1 MTRWSEANFL
11 ERLMSP
17 SSQQN
22 IDKKN
27 PCPDSELLAAF
38 SENRVDGFVLGAVA
52 AHLIQCADC
61 ADLHH
66 RLLNLA
72 KADTQADSAE
82 WRNAEKRLDNWMNT
96 YLRAQPNRMES
107 GLQTKPVVSTAGA
120 GTAWN
125 WRVGWALGAVA
136 VLELAAA
143 IFFFKLG
150 FPSRSRQAEVAT
162 QTAPLPLAPASPTP
176 SQEKA
181 EPALEN
187 PPTIASAQPA
197 EETQPTEE
205 AQPAEEPQ
213 PKIHSSS
220 NKPKAHGAPSRV
232 PPADQNAVRREEK
245 LDVPSNAPNSPA
257 TPLATPGTES
267 AGQAGVLAEPL
278 ANAPATRSADDNS
291 SSAAPL
297 PDVAVASKLSMNGS
311 KVSAPATKATPASL
325 PVLISLQYS
334 TSMWIQLRS
343 DSPPPDGTFHFQGTL
358 LKPVEL
364 PAGIPFDT
372 NTKVYGF
379 GGVNDGRISLII
391 QEFLFQGVR
400 YRLKRGSGMA
410 RVEPF
415 NGGRT
420 LEMWLDEDSVYERV
434 PNRSTAAA
442 PHTGSSAVTVRSAQ
456 AAATPRK

>member
-1 MTRWSEANFL
+1 MNPWSEANFL

-72 KADTQADSAE
+72 KADIQADPAE

-96 YLRAQPNRMES
+96 YLRAQPGRAES
-107 GLQTKPVVSTAGA
+107 GLQTKPAVRTAGT
-120 GTAWN
+120 GTGWKLYS
-125 WRVGWALGAVA
+125 RKVRWALGAVA
-136 VLELAAA
+136 VLELAVA

-150 FPSRSRQAEVAT
+150 FPSRSRQAEIAA
-162 QTAPLPLAPASPTP
+162 QTAPLSLPPASPAL
-176 SQEKA
+176 SQEKT

-187 PPTIASAQPA
+187 PPTVASAQPA
-197 EETQPTEE
+197 EQ
-205 AQPAEEPQ
+205 AQ
-213 PKIHSSS
+213 PKIRGSSA
-220 NKPKAHGAPSRV
+220 KPKAHAAPRV
-232 PPADQNAVRREEK
+232 PPADQNAVRREQQ
-245 LDVPSNAPNSPA
+245 LVVPSNAPNSPA
-257 TPLATPGTES
+257 TPLGTPEGT
-267 AGQAGVLAEPL
+267 GHAGVLAEPP
-278 ANAPATRSADDNS
+278 ANASAIASAADNS
-291 SSAAPL
+291 SSAATVPNA
-297 PDVAVASKLSMNGS
+297 AVASKVSMNGG
-311 KVSAPATKATPASL
+311 KGSAPAAKSTPARL
-325 PVLISLQYS
+325 PVLISLEYS
-334 TSMWIQLRS
+334 TSMWMQLSS

-364 PAGIPFDT
+364 PAGVPFDA
-372 NTKVYGF
+372 NTKIYGF
-379 GGVNDGRISLII
+379 GGVSDGRISLII
-391 QEFLFQGVR
+391 KEFLFRGVR
-400 YRLKRGSGMA
+400 YRLKRGNGMA

-434 PNRSTAAA
+434 PNASTAVA
-442 PHTGSSAVTVRSAQ
+442 PRNGSSTLSSVRSAQ

>member
-1 MTRWSEANFL
+1 MNPWSEANFL

-72 KADTQADSAE
+72 KADIQADPAE

-96 YLRAQPNRMES
+96 YLRAQPGRAES
-107 GLQTKPVVSTAGA
+107 GLQTKPAVRTAGT
-120 GTAWN
+120 GTGWKLYS
-125 WRVGWALGAVA
+125 RKVRWALGAVA
-136 VLELAAA
+136 VLELAVA

-150 FPSRSRQAEVAT
+150 FPSRSRQAEIAA
-162 QTAPLPLAPASPTP
+162 QTAPLSLPPASPAL
-176 SQEKA
+176 SQEKT

-187 PPTIASAQPA
+187 PPTVASA
-197 EETQPTEE
+197 QPTEE
-205 AQPAEEPQ
+205 AQP
-213 PKIHSSS
+213 KIRGSSA
-220 NKPKAHGAPSRV
+220 KPKAHAAPRV
-232 PPADQNAVRREEK
+232 PPADQNAARGEER
-245 LDVPSNAPNSPA
+245 LVVPSDALNSPA
-257 TPLATPGTES
+257 TPLETHETEG
-267 AGQAGVLAEPL
+267 AGHAGVLAEPL
-278 ANAPATRSADDNS
+278 ANAPATPSAADNS
-291 SSAAPL
+291 SSAATVPNA
-297 PDVAVASKLSMNGS
+297 AVASKVSMNRG
-311 KVSAPATKATPASL
+311 KGAAPEAKSTPASL
-325 PVLISLQYS
+325 PVLISLEYS
-334 TSMWIQLRS
+334 TSMWMQLSS
-343 DSPPPDGTFHFQGTL
+343 DSPPPDGTFHFHGTL

-364 PAGIPFDT
+364 PAGVPFDA
-372 NTKVYGF
+372 NTRVYGF

-391 QEFLFQGVR
+391 KEFLFRGVR

-434 PNRSTAAA
+434 PNASTAAA
-442 PHTGSSAVTVRSAQ
+442 PHTGSSTLSSVRSAQ

>member
-1 MTRWSEANFL
+1 MNPWSEANFL

-52 AHLIQCADC
+52 AHLIQCPDC

-72 KADTQADSAE
+72 KADIQADPAE

-96 YLRAQPNRMES
+96 YLRAQPGRMES
-107 GLQTKPVVSTAGA
+107 GIQTKPVVSTAGA
-120 GTAWN
+120 GSGWKLYS
-125 WRVGWALGAVA
+125 WKVRWALGAVA
-136 VLELAAA
+136 ALELAAA

-150 FPSRSRQAEVAT
+150 FPSRSRQAEIAT
-162 QTAPLPLAPASPTP
+162 QTAPLSLPSASPASN
-176 SQEKA
+176 QEKT

-187 PPTIASAQPA
+187 SPTVGSAQPA
-197 EETQPTEE
+197 EETQP
-205 AQPAEEPQ
+205 
-213 PKIHSSS
+213 KIRSSS
-220 NKPKAHGAPSRV
+220 AKPKTHAAPGRV
-232 PPADQNAVRREEK
+232 PPADQNAVRREQQ
-245 LDVPSNAPNSPA
+245 LVVPSNTPNSPA
-257 TPLATPGTES
+257 TPLGTPETGGT
-267 AGQAGVLAEPL
+267 GHAGVLAEPP
-278 ANAPATRSADDNS
+278 ANAPATPSAADSS
-291 SSAAPL
+291 SSAVTVPNA
-297 PDVAVASKLSMNGS
+297 AVASKVSMNGG
-311 KVSAPATKATPASL
+311 KGSAPAAKFTPASL
-325 PVLISLQYS
+325 PVLISLEYS
-334 TSMWIQLRS
+334 TSMWMQLSS

-364 PAGIPFDT
+364 PAGVPFDA
-372 NTKVYGF
+372 NTKIYGF
-379 GGVNDGRISLII
+379 GGVSDGRISLII
-391 QEFLFQGVR
+391 KEFLFRGVR
-400 YRLKRGSGMA
+400 YRLKRGNGMA

-434 PNRSTAAA
+434 PNASTAAA
-442 PHTGSSAVTVRSAQ
+442 PRNGSSTFSSVRSAQ
-456 AAATPRK
+456 TAATPRK

>member
-22 IDKKN
+22 IEQKN

-38 SENRVDGFVLGAVA
+38 SENRVDGFVLGAIA

-96 YLRAQPNRMES
+96 YLRVQPGRMES
-107 GLQTKPVVSTAGA
+107 GLRAKPVISTAGA
-120 GTAWN
+120 GTGWRLYSS
-125 WRVGWALGAVA
+125 RVGWALGAVA

-162 QTAPLPLAPASPTP
+162 QTAPVSPAPPSPAP
-176 SQEKA
+176 SQEKS

-187 PPTIASAQPA
+187 PPAIVSAPPAQEPQPA
-197 EETQPTEE
+197 EERQPE
-205 AQPAEEPQ
+205 
-213 PKIHSSS
+213 IHSSS
-220 NKPKAHGAPSRV
+220 AKPKAHPAASRV
-232 PPADQNAVRREEK
+232 PSADQNAVRREEK
-245 LDVPSNAPNSPA
+245 LVVPSNEPNTPAAPLE
-257 TPLATPGTES
+257 TPETEG

-278 ANAPATRSADDNS
+278 ANAPATPVENS
-291 SSAAPL
+291 SSAATL
-297 PDVAVASKLSMNGS
+297 PNAAVVSKLSTNGA
-311 KVSAPATKATPASL
+311 KGSAPVAKSTPASL
-325 PVLISLQYS
+325 PVLISLEYS
-334 TSMWIQLRS
+334 TSMWMQLNS
-343 DSPPPDGTFHFQGTL
+343 GSPPPDGTFHFQGTL

-364 PAGIPFDT
+364 PAGVPFDT

-379 GGVNDGRISLII
+379 GGVSDGRISLII
-391 QEFLFQGVR
+391 QEFLFRGVR
-400 YRLKRGSGMA
+400 YRLKRGNGMA

-434 PNRSTAAA
+434 PNASTAAA
-442 PHTGSSAVTVRSAQ
+442 PRAGSSAAAVRSTQ
-456 AAATPRK
+456 TAATPRK